1 LIEEMSSSE
10 MPAYFYQGQ
19 KILDAEN
26 GLGEVWL
33 SGYHFAQNN
42 ELLRKNN
49 IKAIVSAVNR
59 GIPYE
64 ATLSVHSLN
73 LRDIEEEEVRF
84 TFFPAFRFIEQERR
98 KGNVL
103 IHCAAGISRSAT
115 LLLAYMMNK
124 YRTTLDDAL
133 SHALRRRPCLQPN
146 KGFLLQLRK
155 FQTDL
160 GIPDGAR
167 HFQPA

>member
-1 LIEEMSSSE
+1 
-10 MPAYFYQGQ
+10 MPAFFYQGQ
-19 KILDAEN
+19 KILDAEP

-49 IKAIVSAVNR
+49 IKAIVSAVDL
-59 GIPYE
+59 GISYD
-64 ATLSVHSLN
+64 AAVLVHALD
-73 LRDIEEEEVRF
+73 LRDSEDEEVRF
-84 TFFPAFRFIEQERR
+84 TFFPVFRFIEQERK

-103 IHCAAGISRSAT
+103 VHCAAGISRSAT
-115 LLLAYMMNK
+115 LLLAYTMNK
-124 YRTTLDDAL
+124 YRTTLDDAF

-167 HFQPA
+167 HFQSA

>member
-1 LIEEMSSSE
+1 
-10 MPAYFYQGQ
+10 MPAFFYQGQ
-19 KILDAEN
+19 KILDAEQ

-42 ELLRKNN
+42 DLLRKNN
-49 IKAIVSAVNR
+49 IIAIVSAVEL
-59 GIPYE
+59 GIAHE
-64 ATLSVHSLN
+64 ATISVHALN
-73 LRDIEEEEVRF
+73 LRDSEDEEVRF
-84 TFFPAFRFIEQERR
+84 TFFPVFRFIEQERR
-98 KGNVL
+98 RGNVL

-124 YRTTLDDAL
+124 YRTTLEDSL

-146 KGFLLQLRK
+146 HGFLIQLKK
-155 FQTDL
+155 FQADL

-167 HFQPA
+167 HFQQA